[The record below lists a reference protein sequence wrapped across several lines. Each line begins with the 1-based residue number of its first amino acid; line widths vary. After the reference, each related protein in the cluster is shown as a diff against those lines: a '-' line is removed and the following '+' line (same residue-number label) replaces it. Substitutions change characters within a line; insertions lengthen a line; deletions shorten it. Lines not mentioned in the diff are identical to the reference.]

1 MNWERLY
8 FVNGTAYAGKSTLVK
23 RLAEAFGGIA
33 CQENYHDALLPG
45 LEPAEYP
52 CLTWSRDLQDWRAFI
67 RRTPEEYERWIDGV
81 TLECARLEL
90 QLLEPLSRQGRP
102 VFVDT
107 NLSPAQLRQQTDKGH
122 MLILLAEPGVSV
134 TRFFQRPVREKQFL
148 YRLLQTEPDPAAAM
162 ENFRQCLARINSPA
176 RYEAFLRCGYPV
188 LLRDDA
194 RTPEQ
199 TMALAAERFGLTR

>member
-134 TRFFQRPVREKQFL
+134 TRFFQRPDREKQFL
-148 YRLLQTEPDPAAAM
+148 TGFRRRSRIRRPPWKTSASAWPGSILPPDMRRFCAAATP
-162 ENFRQCLARINSPA
+162 FCCGTTPA
-176 RYEAFLRCGYPV
+176 RRSRPWRWRRSAS
-188 LLRDDA
+188 A
-194 RTPEQ
+194 
-199 TMALAAERFGLTR
+199 

>member
-81 TLECARLEL
+81 TLECARL
-90 QLLEPLSRQGRP
+90 P
-102 VFVDT
+102 
-107 NLSPAQLRQQTDKGH
+107 
-122 MLILLAEPGVSV
+122 
-134 TRFFQRPVREKQFL
+134 
-148 YRLLQTEPDPAAAM
+148 
-162 ENFRQCLARINSPA
+162 
-176 RYEAFLRCGYPV
+176 
-188 LLRDDA
+188 
-194 RTPEQ
+194 
-199 TMALAAERFGLTR
+199 